1 MVQLIDFGWNQVA
14 VAYTSVMMIFI
25 PLLGVIIFHI
35 FYYTRISK
43 LSFVQKV
50 FKWTSKEKP
59 KENLTNNDPEELD
72 GYQLVRSAA
81 GNQELPT
88 INNILHHLNQP
99 AQNQVNTG
107 TQ

>member
-1 MVQLIDFGWNQVA
+1 MVQLIHFGGNQVA

-25 PLLGVIIFHI
+25 LLLGIIVFHI

-43 LSFVQKV
+43 LSFVQKA
-50 FKWTSKEKP
+50 FKWTSSMLLKEKP

-81 GNQELPT
+81 GDQELPT
-88 INNILHHLNQP
+88 ITYSVI
-99 AQNQVNTG
+99 
-107 TQ
+107 